1 MKLYEIFQHCKSDK
15 IIDEMC
21 KDESFLEEIDWDNRI
36 DDKQKALLKNKVKS
50 MYKKE
55 IENIQN
61 EFYSINK
68 TIDDPILLI
77 IKQVASENRYTL
89 GMFYKKDFEESLTYD
104 INKPEDFKNPLVSI
118 LFQKREETLNL
129 TVSPYILDIYP
140 KETIAAAAL
149 REMCFFGID
158 NELREEAVNEAIN
171 DIEKSVEDYEKH
183 KDDEDYF
190 YSTDEVRE
198 ILGLEDTRTEE
209 EKEQEKEKNH
219 REAVKYI
226 TDCITAMQKTAKMLM
241 GVKNN
246 GQ

>member
-77 IKQVASENRYTL
+77 TKQTASENRYTL

-118 LFQKREETLNL
+118 LFHMKSNVKSIFILVKRPIIT
-129 TVSPYILDIYP
+129 S
-140 KETIAAAAL
+140 
-149 REMCFFGID
+149 R
-158 NELREEAVNEAIN
+158 
-171 DIEKSVEDYEKH
+171 KSKQN
-183 KDDEDYF
+183 F
-190 YSTDEVRE
+190 
-198 ILGLEDTRTEE
+198 
-209 EKEQEKEKNH
+209 
-219 REAVKYI
+219 
-226 TDCITAMQKTAKMLM
+226 
-241 GVKNN
+241 
-246 GQ
+246 